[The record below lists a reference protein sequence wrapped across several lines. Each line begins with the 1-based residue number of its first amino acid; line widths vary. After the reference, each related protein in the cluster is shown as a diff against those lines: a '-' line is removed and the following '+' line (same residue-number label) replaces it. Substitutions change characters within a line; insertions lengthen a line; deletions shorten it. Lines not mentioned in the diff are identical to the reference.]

1 MFVVTGSRHVNVN
14 LKGTGRFFC
23 LYCEAE
29 RSYQHREWRTTS
41 VLFFIPLT
49 RGGEFILCPDCESAY
64 DLECLDESSTA
75 TYDELMV
82 DVPDVVIRA
91 RARVHPG
98 EGLSLAQYIGAAP
111 SGGEGIVRG
120 GSGPGSD
127 SDRVRPKRRESLS
140 AHSAVR
146 RH

>member
-1 MFVVTGSRHVNVN
+1 MGGRPVFLVYRHVNVN

-29 RSYQHREWRTTS
+29 RSYQRREWRITS
-41 VLFFIPLT
+41 VTFFVPLT
-49 RGGEFILCPDCESAY
+49 RGGEFILCPACESAY

-75 TYDELMV
+75 VYDELVV
-82 DVPDVVIRA
+82 DVPDLVI
-91 RARVHPG
+91 
-98 EGLSLAQYIGAAP
+98 QAA
-111 SGGEGIVRG
+111 VRG
-120 GSGPGSD
+120 RSRS
-127 SDRVRPKRRESLS
+127 SRRESLS